1 MNKIFKGLILLIS
14 AIFLFSVLPFSAEA
28 SPDRTVSLDFSE
40 TEEGKTL
47 VSVILSPPD
56 KLTVIDFSLI
66 LFSEGTAIDSLSIE
80 NTGIA
85 NMIYDFD
92 SLPEHSDE
100 NEIFTYTAV
109 KNTDR
114 INFSGFFLDSF
125 TSEDKLHL
133 CDIIISS
140 DRAFTEKDI
149 VRFSCTLTGEESKEA
164 VTLTYSLLNKDLT
177 ENNWRHSYP
186 SGDANLDGII
196 DSSDARLILRASVG
210 LDALGL
216 EASPYAD
223 SDCDGKITATDAR
236 FALRFSV
243 GLEETQLY
251 SFDISLEEE
260 KTCEEGGKYTFTCA
274 LTGISFSMEIT
285 GSGHICSKAACL
297 TAGKCVI
304 CHEELLPAT
313 GHSFNENGI
322 CTVCTANK
330 AILSEATEKLIPLL
344 EEISTYD
351 TLADEALSANKRID
365 FISYTQE
372 ATKSIKKA
380 AELCKG
386 VTGLEKVHEHLMTAY
401 KIRFQVFVSL
411 MDENGEILS
420 SSGNCNAILTAV
432 KQSNQHIDYAS
443 YLN

>member
-1 MNKIFKGLILLIS
+1 MNKIFKGLILLFS
-14 AIFLFSVLPFSAEA
+14 AVILFSVLPFSAEA
-28 SPDRTVSLDFSE
+28 SPDKTVSLDFSE

-47 VSVILSPPD
+47 VSVILPPPD

-66 LFSEGTAIDSLSIE
+66 LSSEGTAIDSLSTE

-109 KNTDR
+109 TNTDR
-114 INFSGFFLDSF
+114 ISFSGFFLDSF
-125 TSEDKLHL
+125 TSDDKLHL
-133 CDIIISS
+133 CDIIIAS

-243 GLEETQLY
+243 GLEETQLH
-251 SFDISLEEE
+251 SFDISLEEG

-285 GSGHICSKAACL
+285 GGGHICSKAACL

-322 CTVCTANK
+322 CTACSADK
-330 AILSEATEKLIPLL
+330 ALL
-344 EEISTYD
+344 
-351 TLADEALSANKRID
+351 DEASDMLTSLLGEIRRYDALAYDALQCYKRTD
-365 FISYTQE
+365 FFRYTQE
-372 ATKSIKKA
+372 ATKCILMA
-380 AELCKG
+380 AEACKG
-386 VTGLEKVHEHLMTAY
+386 IPELDATYEKLMTAY
-401 KIRFQVFVSL
+401 SIRFGAFISVT
-411 MDENGEILS
+411 DENGKILTS
-420 SSGNCNAILTAV
+420 AENCNIVNSAV
-432 KQSNQHIDYAS
+432 TNAKQYIDDIS
-443 YLN
+443 FNI